1 MAEQVDISV
10 YIKEALPA
18 TLRTYFPTIKS
29 LKPQQEEAISN
40 VMQRRDVF
48 AVLPTGWG
56 KSLLFQTVPA
66 LCSYFHEKG
75 LSFPHKAI
83 VLVVCPLIPLWNRI

>member
-40 VMQRRDVF
+40 VMQRR
-48 AVLPTGWG
+48 ASCLISNYPY
-56 KSLLFQTVPA
+56 SLL
-66 LCSYFHEKG
+66 LNNNIYHII
-75 LSFPHKAI
+75 I
-83 VLVVCPLIPLWNRI
+83 VILNYL